1 MYFCAKSSAQRGKKQ
16 LPDLC
21 ICCIYWVKKSQK
33 VEHNPFLQLLTTK
46 ICFYYVFVMVNNE
59 NAICSGQQQVIWI
72 GSHEPNTFVKSLEHK
87 NVYFYKKCVYG
98 PLTLTVGDYI
108 LVANADAAE
117 PDTVDGC
124 DIAKILHLYELR
136 EMSHKESCRAIV
148 QWYSRPQAIPHKN
161 FDADDLAIDFG
172 VEIIEEHRP
181 YDNDV
186 ALGSIYRK
194 CLVIEGNSMSSA
206 EQLIKKQR
214 KAIPN
219 CPMFVS
225 RYKFIKVKQS
235 YRLIPLEIQL
245 DETEE
250 TRKKR
255 TGRDGSSTSARK
267 SISRRRVSVAAA
279 NAAPEF
285 IDVNYFNCENK
296 VSPIKIIGGCSV
308 VRLSEKK
315 KSLSGTTINS
325 DLPEI
330 NANYLMA
337 SPLTEKNHKVTTPKS
352 RASAA
357 RRNLNLS
364 LDKGAD
370 STADS
375 DCLNYSIVQQT
386 PDPKTPSN
394 DMKIKLRVSERRK
407 STRLVSV
414 DDERDPLEIVLAANT
429 HSRKRLG
436 VSDGDI
442 YHTPTKKPKDLLEST
457 GTELTP
463 STRRKSILKSAT
475 TRLADGTPRR
485 SIQLSN
491 IVEQRIFDNNEIIST
506 PKRNRSK
513 LADQMDDAE
522 YTPKKSTQK
531 TSTRPRRMSS
541 TGSKVASATKLK
553 EDAPLTPSQKLKKIR
568 SGELSPSMEQRH
580 QPLDIR
586 HKSQLQFA
594 REQLHVS
601 VVPKS
606 LPCREKEFDN
616 IYNFL
621 EGKIQDQCGGCMYV
635 SGVPGTGKTATV
647 TGVIRT
653 LQRLVTEDKLP
664 AFDFLEINGMRL
676 TEPRQ
681 AYVQIYKQL
690 TGKTVSWEHAHTLLE
705 KRFTT
710 PAPRRVTTVL
720 LVDELDI
727 LCNRRQDVVYNLL
740 DWPTKSA
747 ARLVVVTIANT
758 MDLPERLLMGKVTS
772 RLGLTR
778 LTFQPYTHKQLQEIV
793 TARLAGSEAFKGEAV
808 QLVARKVAAV
818 SGDARRALDIC
829 RRATEIADT
838 AEEQP
843 SAAASAKCVNMLH
856 VQQALAEMIASAKVQ
871 AIKNCSRLEQIF
883 LQAVAAEVTR
893 TGVEE
898 TTFLGVYTQVETIVA
913 FMGVSLPA
921 PGRALHICSKLGAE
935 RLIICEH
942 SRNDLFQKIL
952 LNVSADD
959 IHYALRVEGN

>member
-1 MYFCAKSSAQRGKKQ
+1 
-16 LPDLC
+16 
-21 ICCIYWVKKSQK
+21 
-33 VEHNPFLQLLTTK
+33 
-46 ICFYYVFVMVNNE
+46 MVNNE
-59 NAICSGQQQVIWI
+59 NANIAAQQVIWI
-72 GSHEPNTFVKSLEHK
+72 GSHEQNTFIKSLEHK

-98 PLTLTVGDYI
+98 PLTLSVGDYI
-108 LVANADAAE
+108 LVANADSAE

-136 EMSHKESCRAIV
+136 EMTDKESCRAIV
-148 QWYSRPQAIPHKN
+148 QWYSRPQCIPHRF
-161 FDADDLAIDFG
+161 FDVDNLDIDFG
-172 VEIIEEHRP
+172 VEIIEEHRY

-186 ALGSIYRK
+186 ALGCILRK
-194 CLVIEGNSMSSA
+194 CLVLEGTSDQSA
-206 EQLIKKQR
+206 QQIISKYK
-214 KAIPN
+214 IPRN

-225 RYKFIKVKQS
+225 RYKFLKVKNT

-245 DETEE
+245 DGTESARSRRSVRE
-250 TRKKR
+250 PT
-255 TGRDGSSTSARK
+255 SASARK
-267 SISRRRVSVAAA
+267 SVSRRRVSTAAESQT
-279 NAAPEF
+279 PVEF
-285 IDVNYFNCENK
+285 VDVNYYNCENK
-296 VSPIKIIGGCSV
+296 VSPIKIVGGRSV

-315 KSLSGTTINS
+315 KNKATEAAES
-325 DLPEI
+325 EI

-337 SPLTEKNHKVTTPKS
+337 SPLTEKNQKVMTPKS

-370 STADS
+370 TTADS

-407 STRLVSV
+407 SVRLESL
-414 DDERDPLEIVLAANT
+414 DDGCDPLDVAQDTPN
-429 HSRKRLG
+429 SKQRRKRLG
-436 VSDGDI
+436 VTNGDI
-442 YHTPTKKPKDLLEST
+442 YHTPTKKSKELLEPV
-457 GTELTP
+457 GTDVTP

-475 TRLADGTPRR
+475 TRLAEGTPRR

-491 IVEQRIFDNNEIIST
+491 IVEQRIFNDNEIIST
-506 PKRNRSK
+506 PKRSRSK
-513 LADQMDDAE
+513 LADEVVDAD
-522 YTPKKSTQK
+522 YTPKKSSQK
-531 TSTRPRRMSS
+531 TPTRPRRSS
-541 TGSKVASATKLK
+541 TTKQPSATKLK
-553 EDAPLTPSQKLKKIR
+553 EQAPLTPSQKLKKIR
-568 SGELSPSMEQRH
+568 SGELSPSMEQRE
-580 QPLDIR
+580 QPVDER
-586 HKSQLQFA
+586 RKSQLQLA

-616 IYNFL
+616 IYSFL

-653 LQRLVTEDKLP
+653 LQRLVEKDELP

-838 AEEQP
+838 ADAQP
-843 SAAASAKCVNMLH
+843 GGMKCVTMLH

-898 TTFLGVYTQVETIVA
+898 TTFMGVYTQIETIAA
-913 FMGVSLPA
+913 FMGVALPA
-921 PGRALHICSKLGAE
+921 PGRALHLCSKLGAE
-935 RLIICEH
+935 RLIISEH
-942 SRNDLFQKIL
+942 SRHDLYQKIL

-959 IHYALRVEGN
+959 IHYALRVESN

>member
-1 MYFCAKSSAQRGKKQ
+1 
-16 LPDLC
+16 
-21 ICCIYWVKKSQK
+21 
-33 VEHNPFLQLLTTK
+33 
-46 ICFYYVFVMVNNE
+46 MVNNE
-59 NAICSGQQQVIWI
+59 NAIYAGQQQVIWI
-72 GSHEPNTFVKSLEHK
+72 GSHEPNTYVKSLEHR

-98 PLTLTVGDYI
+98 SLTLSIGDYI
-108 LVANADAAE
+108 LVANADAAD
-117 PDTVDGC
+117 PDTVEGC

-136 EMSHKESCRAIV
+136 EMSNKETCRTIV
-148 QWYSRPQAIPHKN
+148 QWYSRPQAIPHKH

-194 CLVIEGNSMSSA
+194 CLVLEGSSQLSA

-214 KAIPN
+214 KTIPN
-219 CPMFVS
+219 CPMFVT
-225 RYKFIKVKQS
+225 RYKFVKEKKS
-235 YRLIPLEIQL
+235 YRLIPLEIHL
-245 DETEE
+245 DEQDGN
-250 TRKKR
+250 RKRRASTTK
-255 TGRDGSSTSARK
+255 TDGSTSARK
-267 SISRRRVSVAAA
+267 STARRRVSIAAA
-279 NAAPEF
+279 NVPPEF
-285 IDVNYFNCENK
+285 VDVNYFNCENK
-296 VSPIKIIGGCSV
+296 VSPIKIVGGCSV

-315 KSLSGTTINS
+315 KSLSSAKTA
-325 DLPEI
+325 PEI
-330 NANYLMA
+330 NANYLTA
-337 SPLTEKNHKVTTPKS
+337 SPLTENNPKVDTPTS

-370 STADS
+370 TTADS

-407 STRLVSV
+407 SARLASV
-414 DDERDPLEIVLAANT
+414 DDRDPLELALEANSHT
-429 HSRKRLG
+429 PAKQSRKRMG
-436 VSDGDI
+436 ASNGDI
-442 YHTPTKKPKDLLEST
+442 YHTPTKKTKEPLET
-457 GTELTP
+457 VGNELTP

-506 PKRNRSK
+506 PKRSRSK
-513 LADQMDDAE
+513 LADDTD
-522 YTPKKSTQK
+522 YTPKKSTHK
-531 TSTRPRRMSS
+531 SPGRTRRIST
-541 TGSKVASATKLK
+541 TAATKVK
-553 EDAPLTPSQKLKKIR
+553 EDAPITPSQKMKKIR
-568 SGELSPSMEQRH
+568 AGELSPSMEQRQ
-580 QPLDIR
+580 QPLDVSN
-586 HKSQLQFA
+586 KSQLQLA

-616 IYNFL
+616 IYSFL

-653 LQRLVTEDKLP
+653 LQRLVTKDKLP
-664 AFDFLEINGMRL
+664 AFEFLEINGMRL

-690 TGKTVSWEHAHTLLE
+690 TGKTVSWEHAHALLE

-710 PAPRRVTTVL
+710 PAPRRLTTVL

-747 ARLVVVTIANT
+747 AHLVVVTIANT

-838 AEEQP
+838 ADT
-843 SAAASAKCVNMLH
+843 AAATKCVNMLH
-856 VQQALAEMIASAKVQ
+856 VQQALGEMIASAKVQ

-898 TTFLGVYTQVETIVA
+898 TTFHGVYTQIETIA
-913 FMGVSLPA
+913 TFMGVALPA

>member
-1 MYFCAKSSAQRGKKQ
+1 
-16 LPDLC
+16 
-21 ICCIYWVKKSQK
+21 
-33 VEHNPFLQLLTTK
+33 
-46 ICFYYVFVMVNNE
+46 MVNNE
-59 NAICSGQQQVIWI
+59 NAIGAGQQVIWI
-72 GSHEPNTFVKSLEHK
+72 GSHEPNTYVKSLEHK

-98 PLTLTVGDYI
+98 PLTLSVGDYI
-108 LVANADAAE
+108 LVANADASE
-117 PDTVDGC
+117 PDTVEGC
-124 DIAKILHLYELR
+124 DIAKIVHLYELR
-136 EMSHKESCRAIV
+136 EMTHKESCRAIV
-148 QWYSRPQAIPHKN
+148 QWYSRPQAIPQKH
-161 FDADDLAIDFG
+161 FDEDDLSFDFDL
-172 VEIIEEHRP
+172 EIIEEHRP

-186 ALGSIYRK
+186 ALASIYRK
-194 CLVIEGNSMSSA
+194 CLVLESNSKSTA
-206 EQLIKKQR
+206 QQIIKKS
-214 KAIPN
+214 KVPSN
-219 CPMFVS
+219 CLMFVT
-225 RYKFIKVKQS
+225 RYKFLKVS
-235 YRLIPLEIQL
+235 NAYRLIPLEIHL
-245 DETEE
+245 DNEPKSA
-250 TRKKR
+250 KKR
-255 TGRDGSSTSARK
+255 RSVRNGVSEPKSS
-267 SISRRRVSVAAA
+267 SRRRVSMAAGCEA
-279 NAAPEF
+279 PVEFVDVNTNA
-285 IDVNYFNCENK
+285 NYFNSENK
-296 VSPIKIIGGCSV
+296 VSPIKIVGGRSV

-315 KSLSGTTINS
+315 KSLSNAAAADGVE
-325 DLPEI
+325 PEI

-337 SPLTEKNHKVTTPKS
+337 SPLTEKNPKVSTPKS

-364 LDKGAD
+364 LDKGGD

-375 DCLNYSIVQQT
+375 ECLNYSIVQQT

-394 DMKIKLRVSERRK
+394 DMKIKLRISERRR
-407 STRLVSV
+407 SVRLASV
-414 DDERDPLEIVLAANT
+414 DCERDPLDAVESYVTDTPNT
-429 HSRKRLG
+429 QRRKRLG
-436 VSDGDI
+436 VTNGDI
-442 YHTPTKKPKDLLEST
+442 YHTPTKKTKEPVEPV

-491 IVEQRIFDNNEIIST
+491 IVEQRIFKDNDIIST
-506 PKRNRSK
+506 PKRSRSK
-513 LADQMDDAE
+513 LTDETADAD
-522 YTPKKSTQK
+522 YTPGKASQK
-531 TSTRPRRMSS
+531 TPTRSRRVST
-541 TGSKVASATKLK
+541 TGTRQASATKPK
-553 EDAPLTPSQKLKKIR
+553 ETAPLTPSQKLKKIR
-568 SGELSPSMEQRH
+568 AGELSPSLEHRR
-580 QPLDIR
+580 QPVNDK
-586 HKSQLQFA
+586 HKSQLQLA

-621 EGKIQDQCGGCMYV
+621 EGKIQDECGGCMYV

-653 LQRLVTEDKLP
+653 LQRLVAEDKLP

-690 TGKTVSWEHAHTLLE
+690 TGKTVSWEHAHTLLD

-710 PAPRRVTTVL
+710 PAPRRLTTVL

-793 TARLAGSEAFKGEAV
+793 TARLGGSEAFKGEAV

-838 AEEQP
+838 AEQP
-843 SAAASAKCVNMLH
+843 AGVKCVNMLH

-871 AIKNCSRLEQIF
+871 AIKNCSRLEQMF

-898 TTFLGVYTQVETIVA
+898 TTFMGVYTQLETIVT
-913 FMGVSLPA
+913 FMGLALPA
-921 PGRALHICSKLGAE
+921 PGRALQLCSKLGAE
-935 RLIICEH
+935 RLIISEH
-942 SRNDLFQKIL
+942 SRHDLYQKIL
-952 LNVSADD
+952 LNVSPDD

>member
-1 MYFCAKSSAQRGKKQ
+1 MLK
-16 LPDLC
+16 
-21 ICCIYWVKKSQK
+21 
-33 VEHNPFLQLLTTK
+33 
-46 ICFYYVFVMVNNE
+46 NE
-59 NAICSGQQQVIWI
+59 NADTAAQQVIWI
-72 GSHEPNTFVKSLEHK
+72 GSHKPQTLVKSLEHK
-87 NVYFYKKCVYG
+87 NVYFYERCFYG
-98 PLTLTVGDYI
+98 PLKLSVGEYI
-108 LVANADAAE
+108 LVSNADAAE

-124 DIAKILHLYELR
+124 DVAKILQLYELR
-136 EMSHKESCRAIV
+136 ETSDRESCRAIV
-148 QWYSRPQAIPHKN
+148 QWYSRPQCIPHKH
-161 FDADDLAIDFG
+161 FDADDLAVDFD
-172 VEIIEEHRP
+172 VEVIEEHRP

-186 ALGSIYRK
+186 GLGSIYRK
-194 CLVIEGNSMSSA
+194 CLVLEGSSKHSAA
-206 EQLIKKQR
+206 EVIKQHRIKLPI
-214 KAIPN
+214 A
-219 CPMFVS
+219 CPMFVT
-225 RYKFIKVKQS
+225 RYKFVRVKKS

-245 DETEE
+245 DEVPPSSR
-250 TRKKR
+250 RKSR
-255 TGRDGSSTSARK
+255 SAQDVGSSARK
-267 SISRRRVSVAAA
+267 RAADP
-279 NAAPEF
+279 APVVEF
-285 IDVNYFNCENK
+285 VDVNYYNCENK
-296 VSPIKIIGGCSV
+296 VSPIKIVGGRSV

-315 KSLSGTTINS
+315 KTLQADGVQA
-325 DLPEI
+325 EI
-330 NANYLMA
+330 NANYLPA
-337 SPLTEKNHKVTTPKS
+337 SPLTEKNVKVATTPKS

-370 STADS
+370 TTADS

-394 DMKIKLRVSERRK
+394 DMKIKLRLSERRR
-407 STRLVSV
+407 SVRLQSM
-414 DDERDPLEIVLAANT
+414 DEDARDPLELLNAEHKQSET
-429 HSRKRLG
+429 PGKQTRKRLG
-436 VSDGDI
+436 VTTGDI
-442 YHTPTKKPKDLLEST
+442 YHTPTKKTKELA
-457 GTELTP
+457 TETATP
-463 STRRKSILKSAT
+463 TTRRKSILKSAS

-491 IVEQRIFDNNEIIST
+491 IVEQRIFKDDEIIST
-506 PKRNRSK
+506 PKRTRSK
-513 LADQMDDAE
+513 LADDVD
-522 YTPKKSTQK
+522 YTPRKAASQK
-531 TSTRPRRMSS
+531 TPTRPRRMSS
-541 TGSKVASATKLK
+541 TGTGVATG
-553 EDAPLTPSQKLKKIR
+553 EPAPLTPSQKLKKIR
-568 SGELSPSMEQRH
+568 AGELSPSLEQRQ
-580 QPLDIR
+580 QPVDASR
-586 HKSQLQFA
+586 KSQLQLA

-616 IYNFL
+616 IYSFL

-647 TGVIRT
+647 SGVIRT
-653 LQRLVTEDKLP
+653 LQRLAAEDKLP
-664 AFDFLEINGMRL
+664 AFDFMEINGMRL

-690 TGKTVSWEHAHTLLE
+690 TGKTVSWEHAHSLLE

-829 RRATEIADT
+829 RRATEIADI
-838 AEEQP
+838 P
-843 SAAASAKCVNMLH
+843 SAGCVSMLH

-898 TTFLGVYTQVETIVA
+898 TTFMGVYTQVETIAA
-913 FMGVSLPA
+913 FMGVTLPA
-921 PGRALHICSKLGAE
+921 PGRALQLCSKLGAE
-935 RLIICEH
+935 RLIISEH
-942 SRNDLFQKIL
+942 SRHDLYQKIL

>member
-1 MYFCAKSSAQRGKKQ
+1 
-16 LPDLC
+16 
-21 ICCIYWVKKSQK
+21 
-33 VEHNPFLQLLTTK
+33 
-46 ICFYYVFVMVNNE
+46 MVNKE
-59 NAICSGQQQVIWI
+59 NALSVGQQVKWI
-72 GSHEPNTFVKSLEHK
+72 GSHDAFPSVKNLEHK
-87 NVYFYKKCVYG
+87 NVYFYQKCIYG

-108 LVANADAAE
+108 LVSNADAAE
-117 PDTVDGC
+117 PDTVNGC
-124 DIAKILHLYELR
+124 DVARILHMYELR
-136 EMSHKESCRAIV
+136 EVTDREPCRAIV
-148 QWYSRPQAIPHKN
+148 QWYSRPQAIPHVH
-161 FDADDLAIDFG
+161 FDDDSVSIDFG
-172 VEIIEEHRP
+172 LEVVEEHRP

-186 ALGSIYRK
+186 ALGAIYRK
-194 CLVIEGNSMSSA
+194 CIVLEGTSRHSA
-206 EQLIKKQR
+206 AEIFKSKSLKLKTT
-214 KAIPN
+214 A

-225 RYKFIKVKQS
+225 RYKFVKVKRR
-235 YRLIPLEIQL
+235 YRLIPLEIHL
-245 DETEE
+245 EDPDAKSHSRSERKSLAALHET
-250 TRKKR
+250 KR
-255 TGRDGSSTSARK
+255 SASARK
-267 SISRRRVSVAAA
+267 DAAAKEEATLQKRRRSSMAAA
-279 NAAPEF
+279 TALEF
-285 IDVNYFNCENK
+285 VDVSYFNCENK
-296 VSPIKIIGGCSV
+296 VSPIKIVGGRSV

-315 KSLSGTTINS
+315 KSSAQE
-325 DLPEI
+325 EI
-330 NANYLMA
+330 NANYLPA
-337 SPLTEKNHKVTTPKS
+337 SPLTEKNAKVETPKS

-364 LDKGAD
+364 LDRGAD

-394 DMKIKLRVSERRK
+394 DMKIKLRLSERRR
-407 STRLVSV
+407 SVRLASM
-414 DDERDPLEIVLAANT
+414 DHDPLEIVDEAKET
-429 HSRKRLG
+429 SSSRKRLG
-436 VSDGDI
+436 VTNGDI
-442 YHTPTKKPKDLLEST
+442 YHTPTKKTKELLV
-457 GTELTP
+457 GTDLTP

-475 TRLADGTPRR
+475 SRLAEGTPRR
-485 SIQLSN
+485 SIHLSN
-491 IVEQRIFDNNEIIST
+491 IVEQRVFKDDDIITT
-506 PKRNRSK
+506 PKRGRPKKSIEN
-513 LADQMDDAE
+513 DDE
-522 YTPKKSTQK
+522 DYTPKKSVQK
-531 TSTRPRRMSS
+531 TPTRTRRVSTTTP
-541 TGSKVASATKLK
+541 SKGTTTTAA
-553 EDAPLTPSQKLKKIR
+553 APMTPSQKLKKIR
-568 SGELSPSMEQRH
+568 AGELSPSMQQRTDR
-580 QPLDIR
+580 PVKDSS
-586 HKSQLQFA
+586 KSQLQLA

-606 LPCREKEFDN
+606 LPCREREFEN
-616 IYNFL
+616 IYAFL

-653 LQRLVTEDKLP
+653 LQRLAKQNELP
-664 AFDFLEINGMRL
+664 AFEFLEINGMRL

-690 TGKTVSWEHAHTLLE
+690 TGKTVSWEHAHSLLE

-747 ARLVVVTIANT
+747 AKLVVVTIANT

-793 TARLAGSEAFKGEAV
+793 TARLGGSEAFKGEAV

-838 AEEQP
+838 A
-843 SAAASAKCVNMLH
+843 SVKCVTMLH

-898 TTFLGVYTQVETIVA
+898 TTFMGVYTQVETIAA
-913 FMGVSLPA
+913 FMGVTLPA
-921 PGRALHICSKLGAE
+921 PGRALRLCAKLGAE
-935 RLIICEH
+935 RLIISEH
-942 SRNDLFQKIL
+942 SRNDLLQKIL

-959 IHYALRVEGN
+959 IHYALRVGEVN

>member
-1 MYFCAKSSAQRGKKQ
+1 
-16 LPDLC
+16 
-21 ICCIYWVKKSQK
+21 
-33 VEHNPFLQLLTTK
+33 
-46 ICFYYVFVMVNNE
+46 MVNNE
-59 NAICSGQQQVIWI
+59 NEICAGQQVIWI
-72 GSHEPNTFVKSLEHK
+72 GSHEPNTFVKSLQHK

-98 PLTLTVGDYI
+98 PLTLAIGDYI
-108 LVANADAAE
+108 LVANADATE

-136 EMSHKESCRAIV
+136 EMTNKESCRAIV

-161 FDADDLAIDFG
+161 FDVDDLTIDFG
-172 VEIIEEHRP
+172 LEIIEEHRP

-186 ALGSIYRK
+186 ALGSIFRK
-194 CLVIEGNSMSSA
+194 CLVVEGSSKSSA
-206 EQLIKKQR
+206 EQLIKRSKT
-214 KAIPN
+214 IPN
-219 CPMFVS
+219 CPMFVT
-225 RYKFIKVKQS
+225 RYKFVKVKQS

-245 DETEE
+245 DDAKEG
-250 TRKKR
+250 RQKR
-255 TGRDGSSTSARK
+255 SCRDGDSTSARK
-267 SISRRRVSVAAA
+267 SISRRRVSIAAG
-279 NAAPEF
+279 NAPSEF
-285 IDVNYFNCENK
+285 VDVNYFNSENK
-296 VSPIKIIGGCSV
+296 VSPIKIVGGCSV
-308 VRLSEKK
+308 VRLSERKK
-315 KSLSGTTINS
+315 R
-325 DLPEI
+325 DDQPEI
-330 NANYLMA
+330 NANYLVA
-337 SPLTEKNHKVTTPKS
+337 SPLTEKNPKVATPKS

-370 STADS
+370 TTADS

-394 DMKIKLRVSERRK
+394 DMKIKLRLSERRK
-407 STRLVSV
+407 SARLASI
-414 DDERDPLEIVLAANT
+414 DDERDPLELVLAANT
-429 HSRKRLG
+429 VTSPSKQSRKRLG
-436 VSDGDI
+436 VSNGDI
-442 YHTPTKKPKDLLEST
+442 YHTPTKKSKEPLESV
-457 GTELTP
+457 GTELTT

-513 LADQMDDAE
+513 LADQVADAD
-522 YTPKKSTQK
+522 YTPKKSSQK
-531 TSTRPRRMSS
+531 TPSRPRRMSS
-541 TGSKVASATKLK
+541 TGTKVAAT
-553 EDAPLTPSQKLKKIR
+553 DAPLTPSQKLKKIR

-580 QPLDIR
+580 QSLDVG
-586 HKSQLQFA
+586 HKSQLQLA

-616 IYNFL
+616 IYSFL
-621 EGKIQDQCGGCMYV
+621 EGKIQDQCGGCIYV

-647 TGVIRT
+647 TGVIRS
-653 LQRLVTEDKLP
+653 LQRLVGEDKLP

-690 TGKTVSWEHAHTLLE
+690 TGKTVSWEHAHSLLE

-710 PAPRRVTTVL
+710 PALRRVTTVL

-838 AEEQP
+838 AGEQG
-843 SAAASAKCVNMLH
+843 SVKCVNMLH

-898 TTFLGVYTQVETIVA
+898 TTFLGVYTQVETIAA

-952 LNVSADD
+952 LNVSSDD

>member
-1 MYFCAKSSAQRGKKQ
+1 
-16 LPDLC
+16 
-21 ICCIYWVKKSQK
+21 
-33 VEHNPFLQLLTTK
+33 
-46 ICFYYVFVMVNNE
+46 MVNKE
-59 NAICSGQQQVIWI
+59 NALSALQQVKWI
-72 GSHEPNTFVKSLEHK
+72 GNHDAFKSVKGLEHK
-87 NVYFYKKCVYG
+87 NVYFYEKCIYG

-108 LVANADAAE
+108 LVSNADAAE

-124 DIAKILHLYELR
+124 DVAKILHMYELR
-136 EMSHKESCRAIV
+136 EATDRESCRAIV
-148 QWYSRPQAIPHKN
+148 QWYSRPEAIPQQN
-161 FDADDLAIDFG
+161 YDDDDIAIDFG
-172 VEIIEEHRP
+172 LEVIEEHRP

-186 ALGSIYRK
+186 ALGAIFRK
-194 CLVIEGNSMSSA
+194 CIVLEATSQSSA
-206 EQLIKKQR
+206 VEVIKGKSH
-214 KAIPN
+214 KLKSTA

-225 RYKFIKVKQS
+225 RYKFLKVKRK
-235 YRLIPLEIQL
+235 YRLIPLEIHL
-245 DETEE
+245 DQPETKQSRS
-250 TRKKR
+250 TRKSEA
-255 TGRDGSSTSARK
+255 GHESTAK
-267 SISRRRVSVAAA
+267 KSRRASTAAA
-279 NAAPEF
+279 SSLEF
-285 IDVNYFNCENK
+285 VDVSYFNCENK
-296 VSPIKIIGGCSV
+296 VSPIKIVGGRSV

-315 KSLSGTTINS
+315 KTVHGVG
-325 DLPEI
+325 EI
-330 NANYLMA
+330 NANYMPA
-337 SPLTEKNHKVTTPKS
+337 SPLTEKNAKVETPKS

-364 LDKGAD
+364 LDRGAD

-394 DMKIKLRVSERRK
+394 DMKIKLRLSERRR
-407 STRLVSV
+407 SVRLASL
-414 DDERDPLEIVLAANT
+414 DHDPLAVEESNET
-429 HSRKRLG
+429 SSPQGRKRLG
-436 VSDGDI
+436 MTNGDI
-442 YHTPTKKPKDLLEST
+442 YHTPTKKSKELLEPT
-457 GTELTP
+457 AVTEFTP

-475 TRLADGTPRR
+475 SRLAEGTPRR

-491 IVEQRIFDNNEIIST
+491 IVEQRVFKDNEIIST
-506 PKRNRSK
+506 PKRGRSK
-513 LADQMDDAE
+513 KILDEEDED
-522 YTPKKSTQK
+522 YTPKKSVQK
-531 TSTRPRRMSS
+531 TPTRLRRSS
-541 TGSKVASATKLK
+541 TTVKTATTPSKAAAISATS
-553 EDAPLTPSQKLKKIR
+553 LTPSQKLKKIR
-568 SGELSPSMEQRH
+568 AGELSPSMQQRTNH
-580 QPLDIR
+580 PVKDSS
-586 HKSQLQFA
+586 KSQLQLA

-606 LPCREKEFDN
+606 LPCREREFEN
-616 IYNFL
+616 IYAFL

-653 LQRLVTEDKLP
+653 LQCLAKKNELP
-664 AFDFLEINGMRL
+664 AFEFLEINGMRL

-690 TGKTVSWEHAHTLLE
+690 TGKTVSWEQAHSLLE

-747 ARLVVVTIANT
+747 AKLVVVTIANT

-793 TARLAGSEAFKGEAV
+793 TARLGGSEAFKVEAV

-829 RRATEIADT
+829 RRATEVADT
-838 AEEQP
+838 ALVK
-843 SAAASAKCVNMLH
+843 SVTMLH

-898 TTFLGVYTQVETIVA
+898 TTFMGVYTQVETIVA
-913 FMGVSLPA
+913 FMGVTLPA
-921 PGRALHICSKLGAE
+921 PGRALRLCAKLGAE
-935 RLIICEH
+935 RLIISEH

-959 IHYALRVEGN
+959 IHYALRVGEVAS

>member
-1 MYFCAKSSAQRGKKQ
+1 
-16 LPDLC
+16 
-21 ICCIYWVKKSQK
+21 
-33 VEHNPFLQLLTTK
+33 
-46 ICFYYVFVMVNNE
+46 MVNKE
-59 NAICSGQQQVIWI
+59 NAISSCQQVKWI
-72 GSHEPNTFVKSLEHK
+72 GSHDPSKFVKNLEHK
-87 NVYFYKKCVYG
+87 NVYFYEKCIYG

-108 LVANADAAE
+108 LVSNADARE

-124 DIAKILHLYELR
+124 DVAKILHLYELR
-136 EMSHKESCRAIV
+136 EMTHKETCRAIV
-148 QWYSRPQAIPHKN
+148 QWYSRPSAIPHKE
-161 FDADDLAIDFG
+161 FDADDIAIDFG
-172 VEIIEEHRP
+172 VEVIEEHRP

-186 ALGSIYRK
+186 ALGAIYRK
-194 CLVIEGNSMSSA
+194 CLVLESTAQRSA
-206 EQLIKKQR
+206 EQILQSASR
-214 KAIPN
+214 KVKSSG

-225 RYKFIKVKQS
+225 RYKFIKVKKL

-245 DETEE
+245 DEPEDKSSSRS
-250 TRKKR
+250 RKSLS
-255 TGRDGSSTSARK
+255 TGHNDTKKGSASARK
-267 SISRRRVSVAAA
+267 AKLLAVAGEAATTEKRRRASVAAA
-279 NAAPEF
+279 SSLEF
-285 IDVNYFNCENK
+285 VNVNYFSCENK
-296 VSPIKIIGGCSV
+296 VSPIKIVGGRSV

-315 KSLSGTTINS
+315 KTTAAEA
-325 DLPEI
+325 EI
-330 NANYLMA
+330 NANYLTA
-337 SPLTEKNHKVTTPKS
+337 SPLTEKNAKVETPKS

-364 LDKGAD
+364 LDRGAD

-386 PDPKTPSN
+386 PDPRTPSN
-394 DMKIKLRVSERRK
+394 DMKIKLRISERRK
-407 STRLVSV
+407 SVRLASIDHDPLSV
-414 DDERDPLEIVLAANT
+414 DSDAKDTPAT
-429 HSRKRLG
+429 QGRKRLG
-436 VSDGDI
+436 VSNGDI
-442 YHTPTKKPKDLLEST
+442 YHTPTKKARDPLDT
-457 GTELTP
+457 NAGAQLTP
-463 STRRKSILKSAT
+463 TTRRKSILKSAT
-475 TRLADGTPRR
+475 SRLAEGTPRR

-491 IVEQRIFDNNEIIST
+491 IVEQRVFKDDEIIST
-506 PKRNRSK
+506 PKRGNK
-513 LADQMDDAE
+513 
-522 YTPKKSTQK
+522 KKSTEDADADYSPRKSVQK
-531 TSTRPRRMSS
+531 TPTRPRRISAS
-541 TGSKVASATKLK
+541 TKSTATPTHGTVAAAAAASA
-553 EDAPLTPSQKLKKIR
+553 APMTPSQKLKKIR
-568 SGELSPSMEQRH
+568 SGELSPSMQQRSGK
-580 QPLDIR
+580 PVDDLL
-586 HKSQLQFA
+586 KSKLQLA

-606 LPCREKEFDN
+606 LPCREKEFEN
-616 IYNFL
+616 IYSFL

-653 LQRLVTEDKLP
+653 LQRLVAQDKLP
-664 AFDFLEINGMRL
+664 GFDFLEINGMRL

-690 TGKTVSWEHAHTLLE
+690 TGKTVSWEHAHALLE

-740 DWPTKSA
+740 DWPTKAA

-793 TARLAGSEAFKGEAV
+793 TARLGGSEAFKGEAV

-838 AEEQP
+838 AQD
-843 SAAASAKCVNMLH
+843 KCVTMLH
-856 VQQALAEMIASAKVQ
+856 VQQALGEMIASAKVQ

-898 TTFLGVYTQVETIVA
+898 STFMGVYTQVETIAA
-913 FMGVSLPA
+913 FMGVSLPP
-921 PGRALHICSKLGAE
+921 PGRALRLCAKLGAE
-935 RLIICEH
+935 RLIISEH

-952 LNVSADD
+952 LNVSTDD
-959 IHYALRVEGN
+959 IHYALRVGEVASVN

>member
-1 MYFCAKSSAQRGKKQ
+1 
-16 LPDLC
+16 
-21 ICCIYWVKKSQK
+21 
-33 VEHNPFLQLLTTK
+33 
-46 ICFYYVFVMVNNE
+46 MVNKE
-59 NAICSGQQQVIWI
+59 NVISCCQQVKWI
-72 GSHEPNTFVKSLEHK
+72 GSHDPSKFVKNLEHK
-87 NVYFYKKCVYG
+87 NVYFYEKCIYG

-108 LVANADAAE
+108 LVSNADAAE

-124 DIAKILHLYELR
+124 DVAKILYLYELR
-136 EMSHKESCRAIV
+136 EMTHKEPCRAIV
-148 QWYSRPQAIPHKN
+148 QWYSRPSAIPHKE
-161 FDADDLAIDFG
+161 FDADDIAIDFNLE
-172 VEIIEEHRP
+172 VIEEHRP

-186 ALGSIYRK
+186 ALGAIYRK
-194 CLVIEGNSMSSA
+194 CLVLESTSQLSA
-206 EQLIKKQR
+206 EQIVKRASIKLKSSDY
-214 KAIPN
+214 
-219 CPMFVS
+219 PMFVS
-225 RYKFIKVKQS
+225 RYKFIKVKKL

-245 DETEE
+245 DEPNDKSSSRS
-250 TRKKR
+250 RKSLSNRNEPKS
-255 TGRDGSSTSARK
+255 GSASARK
-267 SISRRRVSVAAA
+267 AKMLAVAGEAATTEKRRRASMAAA
-279 NAAPEF
+279 SSLEF
-285 IDVNYFNCENK
+285 VDVNYFNCENK
-296 VSPIKIIGGCSV
+296 VSPIKIVGGRSV

-315 KSLSGTTINS
+315 KSSS
-325 DLPEI
+325 RAEAEV
-330 NANYLMA
+330 NANYLTA
-337 SPLTEKNHKVTTPKS
+337 SPLTEKNAKVDTPKS

-364 LDKGAD
+364 LDRGAD

-386 PDPKTPSN
+386 PDPRTPSN
-394 DMKIKLRVSERRK
+394 DMKIKLRISERRK
-407 STRLVSV
+407 SVRLASIDHDPLAV
-414 DDERDPLEIVLAANT
+414 DDPKDTPT
-429 HSRKRLG
+429 TQGRKRLG
-436 VSDGDI
+436 VNNGDI
-442 YHTPTKKPKDLLEST
+442 YHTPTKKAREPLDINT
-457 GTELTP
+457 GAQETP

-475 TRLADGTPRR
+475 SRLAEGTPRR

-491 IVEQRIFDNNEIIST
+491 IVEQRVFKDNEIIST
-506 PKRNRSK
+506 PKRGRK
-513 LADQMDDAE
+513 
-522 YTPKKSTQK
+522 TKSTEDADADYSPRSVQK
-531 TSTRPRRMSS
+531 TPTRARRISATAKSTVTPIRGTAATS
-541 TGSKVASATKLK
+541 ASA
-553 EDAPLTPSQKLKKIR
+553 APITPSQKLKKIR
-568 SGELSPSMEQRH
+568 AGELSPSMQQRSGK
-580 QPLDIR
+580 PVDESR
-586 HKSQLQFA
+586 KSQLQLA

-606 LPCREKEFDN
+606 LPCREKEFEN
-616 IYNFL
+616 IYSFL

-653 LQRLVTEDKLP
+653 LQRLVSQDKL
-664 AFDFLEINGMRL
+664 ADFDFLEINGMRL

-793 TARLAGSEAFKGEAV
+793 TARLGGSEAFKGEAV

-838 AEEQP
+838 ARD
-843 SAAASAKCVNMLH
+843 KCVTMLH
-856 VQQALAEMIASAKVQ
+856 VQQALGEMIASAKVQ

-898 TTFLGVYTQVETIVA
+898 STFMGVYTQVETIAA
-913 FMGVSLPA
+913 FMGVSLPP
-921 PGRALHICSKLGAE
+921 PGRALRLCAKLGAE
-935 RLIICEH
+935 RLIISEH

-959 IHYALRVEGN
+959 IHYALRVGEIAAAN

>member
-1 MYFCAKSSAQRGKKQ
+1 
-16 LPDLC
+16 
-21 ICCIYWVKKSQK
+21 
-33 VEHNPFLQLLTTK
+33 
-46 ICFYYVFVMVNNE
+46 MVNKE
-59 NAICSGQQQVIWI
+59 NSFSTGQQIKWI
-72 GSHEPNTFVKSLEHK
+72 GSNDPNVYFKNLEHR
-87 NVYFYKKCVYG
+87 NVLFYKKCIYG
-98 PLTLTVGDYI
+98 PLTLSVGDYI
-108 LVANADAAE
+108 LVSNADAAE

-124 DIAKILHLYELR
+124 DVARVLHLYELR
-136 EMSHKESCRAIV
+136 EMTNKETSRAIV
-148 QWYSRPQAIPHKN
+148 QWYSRPQALPHKE
-161 FDADDLAIDFG
+161 FDNDNICIDFG
-172 VEIIEEHRP
+172 VEIVEEHRP

-186 ALGSIYRK
+186 ALGAIYRK
-194 CLVIEGNSMSSA
+194 CIVLEASSQCSA
-206 EQLIKKQR
+206 DQILKQTQT
-214 KAIPN
+214 KYNIS
-219 CPMFVS
+219 CPMFVC
-225 RYKFIKVKQS
+225 RYKFVKVKKKS
-235 YRLIPLEIQL
+235 YRLIPLEFQI
-245 DETEE
+245 EE
-250 TRKKR
+250 TTTPAVEAKR
-255 TGRDGSSTSARK
+255 VRRSSTRQNATKSGSASAHKASSERSNFAEK
-267 SISRRRVSVAAA
+267 RRRASVAAA
-279 NAAPEF
+279 SAVEF
-285 IDVNYFNCENK
+285 IDVNYFNSENK
-296 VSPIKIIGGCSV
+296 VSPIKIVGGRSV

-315 KSLSGTTINS
+315 KRLDAVGE
-325 DLPEI
+325 PEI
-330 NANYLMA
+330 NANYLVA
-337 SPLTEKNHKVTTPKS
+337 SPLTEKNAKIETPKS

-370 STADS
+370 TTADS
-375 DCLNYSIVQQT
+375 DCLNYSIVKQT

-407 STRLVSV
+407 SVRLASM
-414 DDERDPLEIVLAANT
+414 DEDRDPLNLDRQCDTPN
-429 HSRKRLG
+429 SQRRKRLG
-436 VSDGDI
+436 ITNGDI
-442 YHTPTKKPKDLLEST
+442 YHTPSKKSRELQEN
-457 GTELTP
+457 GATEQTP
-463 STRRKSILKSAT
+463 TTRRKSILKSAT
-475 TRLADGTPRR
+475 SRLAEGTPRR

-491 IVEQRIFDNNEIIST
+491 IVEQRIFKDDDVIST
-506 PKRNRSK
+506 PKRSRAKISHSGEG
-513 LADQMDDAE
+513 DED

-531 TSTRPRRMSS
+531 TPTRSRRASTTTRPAKDS
-541 TGSKVASATKLK
+541 
-553 EDAPLTPSQKLKKIR
+553 APLTPSQKLKKIR
-568 SGELSPSMEQRH
+568 AGELSPTIEQRLR
-580 QPLDIR
+580 PVDKSC
-586 HKSQLQFA
+586 KSQLQLA

-601 VVPKS
+601 IIPKS

-616 IYNFL
+616 IYSFL
-621 EGKIQDQCGGCMYV
+621 EGKIQDECGGCMYV

-653 LQRLVTEDKLP
+653 LQHQVAQEKLTQ
-664 AFDFLEINGMRL
+664 FDFVEINGMRL

-690 TGKTVSWEHAHTLLE
+690 TGKTLSWEHAHTLLE

-710 PAPRRVTTVL
+710 PAPRRLTTVL

-747 ARLVVVTIANT
+747 ARLVVITIANT

-793 TARLAGSEAFKGEAV
+793 TARLGGSDAFKGEAV

-829 RRATEIADT
+829 RRATEIADMTEQSVAT
-838 AEEQP
+838 AT
-843 SAAASAKCVNMLH
+843 KCVSILH

-898 TTFLGVYTQVETIVA
+898 TTFMGVYTQVETIAA
-913 FMGVSLPA
+913 FMGAVVPA
-921 PGRALHICSKLGAE
+921 PGRALRLCSKLGAE

-942 SRNDLFQKIL
+942 SRTDIFQKIL

-959 IHYALRVEGN
+959 IHYALRVEGNN

>member
-1 MYFCAKSSAQRGKKQ
+1 
-16 LPDLC
+16 
-21 ICCIYWVKKSQK
+21 
-33 VEHNPFLQLLTTK
+33 
-46 ICFYYVFVMVNNE
+46 MVNKE
-59 NAICSGQQQVIWI
+59 NALSVGQQVKWI
-72 GSHEPNTFVKSLEHK
+72 GGQDIVPPVKHLEHK
-87 NVYFYKKCVYG
+87 NVYFYQKCIYG
-98 PLTLTVGDYI
+98 PLTLTVGDFI
-108 LVANADAAE
+108 LVSNADAAE
-117 PDTVDGC
+117 PDTVSGC
-124 DIAKILHLYELR
+124 DVARILHMYELR
-136 EMSHKESCRAIV
+136 ELSDREPFRAIV
-148 QWYSRPQAIPHKN
+148 QWYSWPRAIPHEK
-161 FDADDLAIDFG
+161 FDDDDVAIDFSLE
-172 VEIIEEHRP
+172 VIEEHRP

-186 ALGSIYRK
+186 ALGAIYRK
-194 CLVIEGNSMSSA
+194 CIVLEGTSKSSA
-206 EQLIKKQR
+206 QNILSRHSNKLKS
-214 KAIPN
+214 KA

-225 RYKFIKVKQS
+225 RYRFVKVKRS
-235 YRLIPLEIQL
+235 YRLIPLEIHLEQPE
-245 DETEE
+245 DKHRQS
-250 TRKKR
+250 RKSLNSHNESKR
-255 TGRDGSSTSARK
+255 SARHDDTAGQAEATQEK
-267 SISRRRVSVAAA
+267 RRSTMGATRSV
-279 NAAPEF
+279 EF
-285 IDVNYFNCENK
+285 VDVNYFNCENK
-296 VSPIKIIGGCSV
+296 VSPIKIVGGRSV

-315 KSLSGTTINS
+315 KT
-325 DLPEI
+325 DQEI
-330 NANYLMA
+330 NANYLPA
-337 SPLTEKNHKVTTPKS
+337 SPLTEKNAKVETPKS

-364 LDKGAD
+364 LDRGAD
-370 STADS
+370 TTADS

-394 DMKIKLRVSERRK
+394 DMKIKLRISERRR
-407 STRLVSV
+407 SVRLASMDV
-414 DDERDPLEIVLAANT
+414 DPLSLEEPIEAPN
-429 HSRKRLG
+429 SQGRKRLG
-436 VSDGDI
+436 VSNDDI
-442 YHTPTKKPKDLLEST
+442 YHTPTKKSKEPLDPAAAVER
-457 GTELTP
+457 TP

-475 TRLADGTPRR
+475 SRLAEGTPRR
-485 SIQLSN
+485 SIHLSN
-491 IVEQRIFDNNEIIST
+491 IVEQRVFKGDDIIST
-506 PKRNRSK
+506 PKRSK
-513 LADQMDDAE
+513 KSVQVEDED
-522 YTPKKSTQK
+522 YSPKKSVQK
-531 TSTRPRRMSS
+531 TPTRSRRLST
-541 TGSKVASATKLK
+541 TTKSATTPSKGK
-553 EDAPLTPSQKLKKIR
+553 TTTTTSATPMTPSQKMKKIR
-568 SGELSPSMEQRH
+568 AGELSPSMQQRTDR
-580 QPLDIR
+580 PTNDNS
-586 HKSQLQFA
+586 KSQLQLA

-606 LPCREKEFDN
+606 LPCREREFEN
-616 IYNFL
+616 IYAFL

-653 LQRLVTEDKLP
+653 LQRMATQKELP
-664 AFDFLEINGMRL
+664 VFEFLEINGMRL

-681 AYVQIYKQL
+681 AYVHIYKQL
-690 TGKTVSWEHAHTLLE
+690 TGKTVSWEQAHSLLE

-747 ARLVVVTIANT
+747 AKLVVVTIANT

-778 LTFQPYTHKQLQEIV
+778 LTFQPYSHKQLQEIV
-793 TARLAGSEAFKGEAV
+793 TARLGGSEAFKGEAV

-838 AEEQP
+838 AQV
-843 SAAASAKCVNMLH
+843 KCVTMLH

-898 TTFLGVYTQVETIVA
+898 TTFMGVYQQVETIAA
-913 FMGVSLPA
+913 FMGVTFPP
-921 PGRALHICSKLGAE
+921 PGSALRLCAKLGAE
-935 RLIICEH
+935 RLIISEH

-959 IHYALRVEGN
+959 IHYALRVGEVVS

>member
-1 MYFCAKSSAQRGKKQ
+1 
-16 LPDLC
+16 
-21 ICCIYWVKKSQK
+21 
-33 VEHNPFLQLLTTK
+33 
-46 ICFYYVFVMVNNE
+46 MVNNE
-59 NAICSGQQQVIWI
+59 NEICAGQQQVIWI
-72 GSHEPNTFVKSLEHK
+72 GSHKPNTFVKSLEHK
-87 NVYFYKKCVYG
+87 NVYYYKKCVYG
-98 PLTLTVGDYI
+98 PLTLTIGDYI

-117 PDTVDGC
+117 PDTVEGC

-161 FDADDLAIDFG
+161 FDVDDLNIDFDR
-172 VEIIEEHRP
+172 EIIEEHRP

-186 ALGSIYRK
+186 ALGSIFRK
-194 CLVIEGNSMSSA
+194 CLVIEGSSQSSA
-206 EQLIKKQR
+206 EQLFQR
-214 KAIPN
+214 AKAKPN
-219 CPMFVS
+219 CPMFVT
-225 RYKFIKVKQS
+225 RYKFVKVKQS

-245 DETEE
+245 DDKP
-250 TRKKR
+250 RS
-255 TGRDGSSTSARK
+255 GRDGGTTSTSARK
-267 SISRRRVSVAAA
+267 SISRRRLSTTAAG
-279 NAAPEF
+279 NAPPEF
-285 IDVNYFNCENK
+285 VDVNYFNCENK
-296 VSPIKIIGGCSV
+296 VSPIKIVGGCSV

-315 KSLSGTTINS
+315 KSSLTAATNN
-325 DLPEI
+325 DDPAEI

-337 SPLTEKNHKVTTPKS
+337 SPLTEKNAKVSTPKS

-370 STADS
+370 TTADS

-394 DMKIKLRVSERRK
+394 DMKIKLRLSERRK
-407 STRLVSV
+407 SARLVSI
-414 DDERDPLEIVLAANT
+414 DDERDPLDT
-429 HSRKRLG
+429 RTSQSRKRLG
-436 VSDGDI
+436 VSTGDI
-442 YHTPTKKPKDLLEST
+442 YHTPTKKSKELLESA
-457 GTELTP
+457 GQELTP

-513 LADQMDDAE
+513 LADPVNPDPE
-522 YTPKKSTQK
+522 YTPKKSSQK
-531 TSTRPRRMSS
+531 TPTRPRRMSS
-541 TGSKVASATKLK
+541 TGTKVATASKLK
-553 EDAPLTPSQKLKKIR
+553 DEAAPLTPSQKLKKIR
-568 SGELSPSMEQRH
+568 AGELSPSLEQRH
-580 QPLDIR
+580 QPLDDR
-586 HKSQLQFA
+586 AKSQLQLA

-616 IYNFL
+616 IYSFL

-647 TGVIRT
+647 TGVIRS
-653 LQRLVTEDKLP
+653 LQRLVTADKLP

-690 TGKTVSWEHAHTLLE
+690 TGKTVSWEHAHSLLE

-710 PAPRRVTTVL
+710 PALRRVTTVL

-747 ARLVVVTIANT
+747 ARLVVITIANT

-838 AEEQP
+838 VEDQP
-843 SAAASAKCVNMLH
+843 AAKCVNMLH

-898 TTFLGVYTQVETIVA
+898 TTFLGVYMQVESIAA

-942 SRNDLFQKIL
+942 SRNDLYQKIL

>member
-1 MYFCAKSSAQRGKKQ
+1 
-16 LPDLC
+16 
-21 ICCIYWVKKSQK
+21 
-33 VEHNPFLQLLTTK
+33 
-46 ICFYYVFVMVNNE
+46 MVNNE
-59 NAICSGQQQVIWI
+59 NANSAVQQVIWI
-72 GSHEPNTFVKSLEHK
+72 GSHSRDTSVKSLEHR

-117 PDTVDGC
+117 PDTVEGC
-124 DIAKILHLYELR
+124 DIAKILYLYELR
-136 EMSHKESCRAIV
+136 EMTAKESCRAIV
-148 QWYSRPQAIPHKN
+148 QWYSRPQAIPHKY
-161 FDADDLAIDFG
+161 FDVDGLVLDFDI
-172 VEIIEEHRP
+172 EIIEEHRL

-186 ALGSIYRK
+186 ALGSIFRK
-194 CLVIEGNSMSSA
+194 CLVLEGTSQQTA
-206 EQLIKKQR
+206 EQIIKKH
-214 KAIPN
+214 KAPNN

-225 RYKFIKVKQS
+225 RYKFLKVRNA

-245 DETEE
+245 DGTDSARKRRS
-250 TRKKR
+250 TR
-255 TGRDGSSTSARK
+255 DASSSSARK
-267 SISRRRVSVAAA
+267 SISRRRVSTAADS
-279 NAAPEF
+279 AAPVEF
-285 IDVNYFNCENK
+285 VDVNYFNCENK
-296 VSPIKIIGGCSV
+296 VSPIKIVGGRSV

-315 KSLSGTTINS
+315 KTLSGAAS
-325 DLPEI
+325 ADGVVSEI

-337 SPLTEKNHKVTTPKS
+337 SPLTEKNPKVVTPKS

-386 PDPKTPSN
+386 PDPKTPAN
-394 DMKIKLRVSERRK
+394 DMKIKLRISERRK
-407 STRLVSV
+407 SVRLESL
-414 DDERDPLEIVLAANT
+414 DDNILADPLEVAADNISDT
-429 HSRKRLG
+429 PSSKQRRKRLG
-436 VSDGDI
+436 VSSGDI
-442 YHTPTKKPKDLLEST
+442 YHTPTKKSKELLESA

-475 TRLADGTPRR
+475 TRLAEGTPRR

-491 IVEQRIFDNNEIIST
+491 IVEQRIFKDNDIIST
-506 PKRNRSK
+506 PKRSRPK
-513 LADQMDDAE
+513 LTDEAADADYM
-522 YTPKKSTQK
+522 PKMSSQK
-531 TSTRPRRMSS
+531 TPTRPRRMST
-541 TGSKVASATKLK
+541 TGTAKQPSATKLK
-553 EDAPLTPSQKLKKIR
+553 ESAPLTPSQKLKKIR
-568 SGELSPSMEQRH
+568 AGELSPSLEQRH
-580 QPLDIR
+580 QLVDER
-586 HKSQLQFA
+586 HKSQLQLA

-616 IYNFL
+616 IYSFL

-653 LQRLVTEDKLP
+653 LQRLVAQDELP

-710 PAPRRVTTVL
+710 AAPRRMTTVL

-829 RRATEIADT
+829 RRATEIADS
-838 AEEQP
+838 AEPQP
-843 SAAASAKCVNMLH
+843 GGAPKCVTMLH

-898 TTFLGVYTQVETIVA
+898 TTFMGVYTQIETIAA
-913 FMGVSLPA
+913 FMGVALPA
-921 PGRALHICSKLGAE
+921 PGRALHLCSKLGAE
-935 RLIICEH
+935 RLIISEH
-942 SRNDLFQKIL
+942 SRHDLYQKIL

>member
-1 MYFCAKSSAQRGKKQ
+1 
-16 LPDLC
+16 
-21 ICCIYWVKKSQK
+21 
-33 VEHNPFLQLLTTK
+33 
-46 ICFYYVFVMVNNE
+46 MVNKE
-59 NAICSGQQQVIWI
+59 NALSVGQQVKWI
-72 GSHEPNTFVKSLEHK
+72 GGQDILPPLKNLEHK
-87 NVYFYKKCVYG
+87 NVYFYQKCIYG
-98 PLTLTVGDYI
+98 PLTLTVGDFI
-108 LVANADAAE
+108 LVSNADAAE
-117 PDTVDGC
+117 PDTVAGC
-124 DIAKILHLYELR
+124 DVARILHMYELR
-136 EMSHKESCRAIV
+136 EVTDREPYRAIV
-148 QWYSRPQAIPHKN
+148 QWYSWPTAIPHKK
-161 FDADDLAIDFG
+161 FDDDNVAIDFSLE
-172 VEIIEEHRP
+172 VIEEHRP

-186 ALGSIYRK
+186 ALGAIYRK
-194 CLVIEGNSMSSA
+194 CIVLEGTSQSSA
-206 EQLIKKQR
+206 QGILKRHCGKL
-214 KAIPN
+214 KTTT

-225 RYKFIKVKQS
+225 RYRFVRVKRT
-235 YRLIPLEIQL
+235 YHLIPLEIHLEQP
-245 DETEE
+245 EE
-250 TRKKR
+250 KARSSRKSLTAHKESKR
-255 TGRDGSSTSARK
+255 SASARK
-267 SISRRRVSVAAA
+267 DAAAGEAALEKRRRSSMAAA
-279 NAAPEF
+279 SSVEF

-296 VSPIKIIGGCSV
+296 VSPIKIVGGRSV

-315 KSLSGTTINS
+315 QAA
-325 DLPEI
+325 PEI
-330 NANYLMA
+330 NANYLPA
-337 SPLTEKNHKVTTPKS
+337 SPLTEKNAKVETPKS

-364 LDKGAD
+364 LDRGAD

-394 DMKIKLRVSERRK
+394 DMKIKLRISERRR
-407 STRLVSV
+407 SVRLASM
-414 DDERDPLEIVLAANT
+414 DEDPLSLEVATEAPST
-429 HSRKRLG
+429 QGRKRLG
-436 VSDGDI
+436 LTNGDI
-442 YHTPTKKPKDLLEST
+442 YHTPTKKSKELLEPAA

-475 TRLADGTPRR
+475 SRLAEGTPRR
-485 SIQLSN
+485 SIHLSN
-491 IVEQRIFDNNEIIST
+491 IVEQRVFKEDEVIST
-506 PKRNRSK
+506 PKRGRPSK
-513 LADQMDDAE
+513 KTIQDSDED
-522 YTPKKSTQK
+522 YSPKKSVQK
-531 TSTRPRRMSS
+531 TPTRPRRSS
-541 TGSKVASATKLK
+541 TTTKPAATPSKGIATTTA
-553 EDAPLTPSQKLKKIR
+553 APMTPSQKMKKIR
-568 SGELSPSMEQRH
+568 AGELSPSMQQRTDR
-580 QPLDIR
+580 PAKDAS
-586 HKSQLQFA
+586 KSELQLA

-606 LPCREKEFDN
+606 LPCREREFEN
-616 IYNFL
+616 IYAFL

-653 LQRLVTEDKLP
+653 LQRMANQNELP
-664 AFDFLEINGMRL
+664 TFEFLEINGMRL

-690 TGKTVSWEHAHTLLE
+690 TGKTVSWEQAHSLLE

-747 ARLVVVTIANT
+747 AKLVVVTIANT

-778 LTFQPYTHKQLQEIV
+778 LTYQPYSHKQLQEIV
-793 TARLAGSEAFKGEAV
+793 TARLGGSEAFKGEAV

-838 AEEQP
+838 ALV
-843 SAAASAKCVNMLH
+843 KCVTMLH

-898 TTFLGVYTQVETIVA
+898 TTFMGVYLQVETIAA
-913 FMGVSLPA
+913 FMGVTTPP
-921 PGRALHICSKLGAE
+921 PGRALRVCAKLGAE
-935 RLIICEH
+935 RLIISEH

-959 IHYALRVEGN
+959 IHYALRVGDVAN

>member
-1 MYFCAKSSAQRGKKQ
+1 
-16 LPDLC
+16 
-21 ICCIYWVKKSQK
+21 
-33 VEHNPFLQLLTTK
+33 
-46 ICFYYVFVMVNNE
+46 MVNNE
-59 NAICSGQQQVIWI
+59 NAICAGQQQVIWI
-72 GSHEPNTFVKSLEHK
+72 GSHEPNTFVKSLEHRY
-87 NVYFYKKCVYG
+87 VYFYKKCVYG
-98 PLTLTVGDYI
+98 PLTLTIGDYI

-117 PDTVDGC
+117 PDTVEGC

-136 EMSHKESCRAIV
+136 EMSSKESCRAIV
-148 QWYSRPQAIPHKN
+148 QWYSRPQAIPHKH

-172 VEIIEEHRP
+172 IEIIEEHRP

-194 CLVIEGNSMSSA
+194 CLVLEGSS
-206 EQLIKKQR
+206 QLSAQQMMKRLKN

-219 CPMFVS
+219 CPMFVT
-225 RYKFIKVKQS
+225 RYKFVKEKKS

-245 DETEE
+245 DEKDDQ
-250 TRKKR
+250 RKR
-255 TGRDGSSTSARK
+255 RESTTNEAGSTLARK
-267 SISRRRVSVAAA
+267 SIARRRVSVSAA
-279 NAAPEF
+279 NVPPEF
-285 IDVNYFNCENK
+285 VDVNYFNCENK
-296 VSPIKIIGGCSV
+296 VSPIKIVGGCSV

-315 KSLSGTTINS
+315 KSLSSVKTA
-325 DLPEI
+325 PEI

-337 SPLTEKNHKVTTPKS
+337 SPLTEKNPKVTTPKS
-352 RASAA
+352 RVSAA

-394 DMKIKLRVSERRK
+394 DMKIKLRVSERRR
-407 STRLVSV
+407 SVRLASV
-414 DDERDPLEIVLAANT
+414 DDRDPLELVLEANSHT
-429 HSRKRLG
+429 PVKQGRKRLG
-436 VSDGDI
+436 ASNGDI
-442 YHTPTKKPKDLLEST
+442 YHTPTKKTKEPLEVV
-457 GTELTP
+457 GNELTP

-506 PKRNRSK
+506 PKRSRSK
-513 LADQMDDAE
+513 LADNAD
-522 YTPKKSTQK
+522 YTPKKSTHK
-531 TSTRPRRMSS
+531 SPGRPRRMSI
-541 TGSKVASATKLK
+541 TGSKPK
-553 EDAPLTPSQKLKKIR
+553 EDAPMTPSQKLKKIR
-568 SGELSPSMEQRH
+568 AGELSPSMEQRN
-580 QPLDIR
+580 QLLDVSN
-586 HKSQLQFA
+586 KSQLQLA

-601 VVPKS
+601 VVPKR

-616 IYNFL
+616 IYSFL

-653 LQRLVTEDKLP
+653 LQRLVADDKLP
-664 AFDFLEINGMRL
+664 AFEFLEINGMRL

-690 TGKTVSWEHAHTLLE
+690 TGKTVSWEHAHALLE

-710 PAPRRVTTVL
+710 PAPRRLTTVL

-747 ARLVVVTIANT
+747 AHLVVVTIANT

-793 TARLAGSEAFKGEAV
+793 TARLDGSEAFKGEAV

-829 RRATEIADT
+829 RRATEIADI
-838 AEEQP
+838 AE
-843 SAAASAKCVNMLH
+843 SATKCVNMLH
-856 VQQALAEMIASAKVQ
+856 VQQALGEMIATAKVQ

-898 TTFLGVYTQVETIVA
+898 TTFHGVYTQMETIA
-913 FMGVSLPA
+913 TFMGVSLPA

>member
-1 MYFCAKSSAQRGKKQ
+1 
-16 LPDLC
+16 
-21 ICCIYWVKKSQK
+21 
-33 VEHNPFLQLLTTK
+33 
-46 ICFYYVFVMVNNE
+46 MVNKENE
-59 NAICSGQQQVIWI
+59 FSAGQQVKWI
-72 GSHEPNTFVKSLEHK
+72 GGHDSSKSVKGLEHK
-87 NVYFYKKCVYG
+87 NVYFYEKCIYG

-108 LVANADAAE
+108 LVSNADAAE

-124 DIAKILHLYELR
+124 DVAKILHMYDLR
-136 EMSHKESCRAIV
+136 EQTDRDPCRAVV
-148 QWYSRPQAIPHKN
+148 QWYSRPQAIPQQN
-161 FDADDLAIDFG
+161 YDDDSIAIDFDLE
-172 VEIIEEHRP
+172 VIEEHRP

-186 ALGSIYRK
+186 ALGAIYRK
-194 CLVIEGNSMSSA
+194 CIVLEGNSQKSAQEIISS
-206 EQLIKKQR
+206 
-214 KAIPN
+214 KAHKLKTTA

-225 RYKFIKVKQS
+225 RYKFVKVKRR
-235 YRLIPLEIQL
+235 YCLIPLEIHLEQP
-245 DETEE
+245 EPKSAS
-250 TRKKR
+250 R
-255 TGRDGSSTSARK
+255 SARK
-267 SISRRRVSVAAA
+267 SKASNESTVEKKRRSVVAA
-279 NAAPEF
+279 NSLEF
-285 IDVNYFNCENK
+285 VDVNYFNCENK
-296 VSPIKIIGGCSV
+296 VSPIKIVGGRSV

-315 KSLSGTTINS
+315 KSAHK
-325 DLPEI
+325 DEEI
-330 NANYLMA
+330 NANYLPA
-337 SPLTEKNHKVTTPKS
+337 SPLTEKNAKVETPKS

-364 LDKGAD
+364 LDRGAD

-375 DCLNYSIVQQT
+375 ECLNYSIVQQT

-394 DMKIKLRVSERRK
+394 DMKIKLRLSERRR
-407 STRLVSV
+407 SVRLASM
-414 DDERDPLEIVLAANT
+414 DHDPLAIEEPT
-429 HSRKRLG
+429 ETTKTPSRKRLG
-436 VSDGDI
+436 VTNGDI
-442 YHTPTKKPKDLLEST
+442 YHTPTKKVKEPVA
-457 GTELTP
+457 GAELTP
-463 STRRKSILKSAT
+463 STRRKSILKST
-475 TRLADGTPRR
+475 TSRLAEGTPRR

-491 IVEQRIFDNNEIIST
+491 IVEKRVFKEDEIIST
-506 PKRNRSK
+506 PKRSRAKKVSE
-513 LADQMDDAE
+513 DEREDED
-522 YTPKKSTQK
+522 YTPKKATQK
-531 TSTRPRRMSS
+531 TPTRSRRMSTTTKTS
-541 TGSKVASATKLK
+541 TTPSKATATPSKGAA
-553 EDAPLTPSQKLKKIR
+553 APMTPSQKMKKIR
-568 SGELSPSMEQRH
+568 SGELSPSMQQRTDR
-580 QPLDIR
+580 PMEDSS
-586 HKSQLQFA
+586 KSQLQLA

-601 VVPKS
+601 VVPTS
-606 LPCREKEFDN
+606 LPCREREFEN
-616 IYNFL
+616 IYAFL

-653 LQRLVTEDKLP
+653 LQRLAKKNELP
-664 AFDFLEINGMRL
+664 AFEFLEINGMRL

-690 TGKTVSWEHAHTLLE
+690 TGKTVSWEHAHSLLE

-747 ARLVVVTIANT
+747 AKLVVVTIANT
-758 MDLPERLLMGKVTS
+758 MDLPERLLMGKIVTS

-778 LTFQPYTHKQLQEIV
+778 LTFQPYSHKQLQEIV
-793 TARLAGSEAFKGEAV
+793 TARLGGSQAFKGEAV

-829 RRATEIADT
+829 RRSTEIAD
-838 AEEQP
+838 AD
-843 SAAASAKCVNMLH
+843 SANVKCVTMLH

-898 TTFLGVYTQVETIVA
+898 TTFMGVYTQVETIAA
-913 FMGVSLPA
+913 FMGAAVPA
-921 PGRALHICSKLGAE
+921 PGRALRLCAKLGAE
-935 RLIICEH
+935 RLIISEH

-959 IHYALRVEGN
+959 IHYALRVGEVAS

>member
-1 MYFCAKSSAQRGKKQ
+1 
-16 LPDLC
+16 
-21 ICCIYWVKKSQK
+21 
-33 VEHNPFLQLLTTK
+33 
-46 ICFYYVFVMVNNE
+46 MVNKE
-59 NAICSGQQQVIWI
+59 NALSVGQQVKWI
-72 GSHEPNTFVKSLEHK
+72 GSHDAFQPVKSLEHK
-87 NVYFYKKCVYG
+87 NVYFYQKCIYG

-108 LVANADAAE
+108 LVSNADAAE
-117 PDTVDGC
+117 PDTINGC
-124 DIAKILHLYELR
+124 DVARILHMYELR
-136 EMSHKESCRAIV
+136 EVTDREPCRAIV
-148 QWYSRPQAIPHKN
+148 QWYSRPGAIPHIH
-161 FDADDLAIDFG
+161 FDDDSVSIDFG
-172 VEIIEEHRP
+172 LEVIEEHRP

-186 ALGSIYRK
+186 ALGAIYRK
-194 CLVIEGNSMSSA
+194 CIVLEGTSRSSA
-206 EQLIKKQR
+206 EEILRSKSQKLKTT
-214 KAIPN
+214 A

-225 RYKFIKVKQS
+225 RYKFVKVKRR
-235 YRLIPLEIQL
+235 YRLIPLEIHL
-245 DETEE
+245 EDPDAKTISRSE
-250 TRKKR
+250 RKSLAALHESKR
-255 TGRDGSSTSARK
+255 SSSARK
-267 SISRRRVSVAAA
+267 EPAAKDGEGTMQKRRRASMAAA
-279 NAAPEF
+279 TALEF
-285 IDVNYFNCENK
+285 VDVSYFNCENK
-296 VSPIKIIGGCSV
+296 VSPIKIVGGRSV

-315 KSLSGTTINS
+315 KSSAQE
-325 DLPEI
+325 EI
-330 NANYLMA
+330 NANYLPA
-337 SPLTEKNHKVTTPKS
+337 SPLTEKNAKVETPKS

-364 LDKGAD
+364 LDHGAD

-394 DMKIKLRVSERRK
+394 DMKIKLRISERRR
-407 STRLVSV
+407 SVRLASM
-414 DDERDPLEIVLAANT
+414 DHDPLEIVDET
-429 HSRKRLG
+429 KETPSSRKRLG
-436 VSDGDI
+436 VTTGDI
-442 YHTPTKKPKDLLEST
+442 YHTPTKKSKELLP
-457 GTELTP
+457 GTDLTP

-475 TRLADGTPRR
+475 SRLAEGTPRR
-485 SIQLSN
+485 SIHLSN
-491 IVEQRIFDNNEIIST
+491 IVEQRVFNDDDIIST
-506 PKRNRSK
+506 PKRGRSK
-513 LADQMDDAE
+513 KSAE
-522 YTPKKSTQK
+522 DEDEDYSPKKSVQK
-531 TSTRPRRMSS
+531 TPTRSRRVST
-541 TGSKVASATKLK
+541 ATKPATTPSK
-553 EDAPLTPSQKLKKIR
+553 GTTSGAAPMTPSQKMKKIR
-568 SGELSPSMEQRH
+568 AGELSPSMQQRTDR
-580 QPLDIR
+580 PVKDSS
-586 HKSQLQFA
+586 KSELQLA

-606 LPCREKEFDN
+606 LPCREREFDN
-616 IYNFL
+616 IYAFL

-653 LQRLVTEDKLP
+653 LQRLTKQNELP
-664 AFDFLEINGMRL
+664 AFEFLEINGMRL

-690 TGKTVSWEHAHTLLE
+690 TGKTVSWEHAHSLLE

-747 ARLVVVTIANT
+747 AKLVVVTIANT

-793 TARLAGSEAFKGEAV
+793 TARLGGSEAFKGEAV

-838 AEEQP
+838 A
-843 SAAASAKCVNMLH
+843 SVKCVTMLH

-898 TTFLGVYTQVETIVA
+898 TTFMGVYTQVETIAA
-913 FMGVSLPA
+913 FMGVTLPA
-921 PGRALHICSKLGAE
+921 PGRALRLCAKLGAE
-935 RLIICEH
+935 RLIISEH

-959 IHYALRVEGN
+959 IHYALRVGEVN